1 MGKRIFDGNSKS
13 YRDTYS
19 MITKGNNMKAFELY
33 FDYGLYYEHYIS
45 DDYFG
50 TGLYGKEK
58 EKVTSF
64 KEFGND
70 VLICDALLL
79 EKTDADL
86 LKRIPY
92 QQTDERM
99 SEEEESELRS
109 YLRSE
114 VTVFN
119 EDMEADMLTVD
130 EITETLFYVHRDVG
144 RLARAYRTCFGENI
158 DYGRERVKRLM
169 YGYEGNTFFFDDAGI
184 AKEIETHSKR
194 YESAD
199 VRYIMNGLEEN
210 IKKMFVEVNELL
222 RKNSRTDKFK
232 LDVISITVEIYRKFC

>member
-1 MGKRIFDGNSKS
+1 
-13 YRDTYS
+13 
-19 MITKGNNMKAFELY
+19 MKAFELY
-33 FDYGLYYEHYIS
+33 FEYGLYYEHYIS

-79 EKTDADL
+79 EKKDADL

-92 QQTDERM
+92 QQTGERM
-99 SEEEESELRS
+99 SGEEESELRS

-114 VTVFN
+114 VTAFN
-119 EDMEADMLTVD
+119 EDMDVDMISLDV
-130 EITETLFYVHRDVG
+130 ITETLFYVYRNVG
-144 RLARAYRTCFGENI
+144 CLVRAYRTCFGENI

-184 AKEIETHSKR
+184 VKEIETHSKR
-194 YESAD
+194 YEGTD
-199 VRYIMNGLEEN
+199 VRYIMSSLEETM
-210 IKKMFVEVNELL
+210 KKLFVEVNDLL
-222 RKNSRTDKFK
+222 SKNNRTDKFR
-232 LDVISITVEIYRKFC
+232 LDVVSITVEIYRKFC